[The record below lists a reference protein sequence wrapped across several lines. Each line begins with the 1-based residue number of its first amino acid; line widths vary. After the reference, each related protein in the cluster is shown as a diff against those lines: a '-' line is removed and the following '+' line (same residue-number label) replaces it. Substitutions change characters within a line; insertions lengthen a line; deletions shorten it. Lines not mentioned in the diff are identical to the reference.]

1 MTAIFCCQLL
11 VVCIVKFS
19 NFFVTIVLWDLKMVC
34 HYTDMD
40 GIFEASGNSESF
52 YKESSCYLSRVI
64 LSQNFLICCPGM
76 LSVRSKL
83 PVPIL
88 VSTSRLLFILEKW
101 LQCRLLGSATMS

>member
-1 MTAIFCCQLL
+1 MTAIFCCCYWLFALSNVPTFLL
-11 VVCIVKFS
+11 LLCL
-19 NFFVTIVLWDLKMVC
+19 LWDLKMVC

-83 PVPIL
+83 PLPIL

-101 LQCRLLGSATMS
+101 LRNVGYWVVQ